1 MKKIRGGYVIN
12 IILSVISIICFF
24 YIIKIDNESRLL
36 QNIES
41 DYYVNSLPC
50 IYLVLI
56 CLGTI
61 TIFNM
66 YKLAMEKGN
75 YELNKKEN
83 SQ

>member
-1 MKKIRGGYVIN
+1 MKIRGGYVIN
-12 IILSVISIICFF
+12 IILSVITTICFF

-36 QNIES
+36 QNINS
-41 DYYVNSLPC
+41 DYHMNSLPF

-56 CLGTI
+56 CLGAI

-75 YELNKKEN
+75 YELNKKES